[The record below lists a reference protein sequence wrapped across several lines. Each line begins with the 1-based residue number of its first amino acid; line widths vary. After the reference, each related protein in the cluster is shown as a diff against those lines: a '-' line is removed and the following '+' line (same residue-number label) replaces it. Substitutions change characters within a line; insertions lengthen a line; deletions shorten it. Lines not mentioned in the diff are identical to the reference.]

1 MGVAADENH
10 SQVQQVVS
18 EERADAKTTQTEEN
32 NSTEDNRVAE
42 QKGYLAFETTTV
54 NKAESDKQSALGEC
68 KASFKARSELIAGDQ
83 KLLNEIA
90 PLLAKL
96 KACKGSTSLLEIELA
111 KASSL
116 DSMSCAAAAERY
128 QEITTQTSLL
138 ETTEAAPTDGNLA
151 SFSARV
157 GEENIE
163 ATRVRDEC
171 NKAANDSFASKK
183 AAAATLKTDRNTK
196 SDGDAKDATDQT
208 NLQFETTSTA
218 LDARYKA
225 AKDPWVIATGLDL
238 LAQTA
243 SEKSA
248 AELAAALAAQKKE
261 VTAGTAL
268 HLQIK
273 TEATALRKNNIAAD
287 RIGAEKAGVSCRT
300 HERTSEGSQGFVRY
314 GPDLHVRGCG
324 KHEQSTEQ
332 RESQRRGTKDFMPG
346 CRCRAP
352 HHHGQR
358 RQRLLRRERG

>member
-1 MGVAADENH
+1 MG
-10 SQVQQVVS
+10 
-18 EERADAKTTQTEEN
+18 
-32 NSTEDNRVAE
+32 
-42 QKGYLAFETTTV
+42 
-54 NKAESDKQSALGEC
+54 
-68 KASFKARSELIAGDQ
+68 
-83 KLLNEIA
+83 
-90 PLLAKL
+90 
-96 KACKGSTSLLEIELA
+96 
-111 KASSL
+111 
-116 DSMSCAAAAERY
+116 
-128 QEITTQTSLL
+128 
-138 ETTEAAPTDGNLA
+138 
-151 SFSARV
+151 
-157 GEENIE
+157 
-163 ATRVRDEC
+163 
-171 NKAANDSFASKK
+171 
-183 AAAATLKTDRNTK
+183 
-196 SDGDAKDATDQT
+196 
-208 NLQFETTSTA
+208 TA

-225 AKDPWVIATGLDL
+225 AKDPWVIATGMGL

-287 RIGAEKAGVSCRT
+287 RTAAKKNPGRRCSRSLGQDDQGDQLVRPRERTARIGAEKAGVSCRT
-300 HERTSEGSQGFVRY
+300 HERTSEGSKGFVRH